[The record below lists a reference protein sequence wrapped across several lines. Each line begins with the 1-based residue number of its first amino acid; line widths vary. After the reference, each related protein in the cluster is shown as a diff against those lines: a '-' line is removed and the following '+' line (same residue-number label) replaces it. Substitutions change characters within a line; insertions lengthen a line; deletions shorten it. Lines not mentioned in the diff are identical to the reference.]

1 MPLEVGLSGGY
12 LKGPNLEHIFNEKL
26 NLYPQSNLTQ
36 KKLSCKL
43 SFMFVK
49 LYFMTK
55 REKVEGA
62 KKVLHHIPM
71 KELWIDVLSW
81 VQYAKVLFS
90 LVDIVE

>member
-1 MPLEVGLSGGY
+1 
-12 LKGPNLEHIFNEKL
+12 
-26 NLYPQSNLTQ
+26 
-36 KKLSCKL
+36 
-43 SFMFVK
+43 MFVK